1 MKKNKKIAVAMSGG
15 VDSSLTAA
23 LLLKQGFDIFGVTMT
38 LSDDSREEGGSTAIT
53 DAKKVA
59 DTLGIE
65 HHVVN
70 YHGSFKQNVI
80 DYFIREYSHGRT
92 PNPCVACNNKIKFGS
107 LLEDCLKLGA
117 DAVATGHYAR
127 IEYDENSKRYLLKKG
142 LDVRKDQS
150 YVLYTLNQFALSHF
164 LLPLGDYT
172 KAETREMAEKLD
184 LPVAHKPES
193 QEICFIPNDDYKAYI
208 KAKAPKI
215 LKPGDI
221 VDTEGNV
228 LGRHEGVP
236 LYTVGQRKGLGI
248 AAAHPLYVVGLD
260 VKHNRVIVGKN
271 TETYAQGLVA
281 QNLNFITKDDFTKP
295 FTTTAKIR
303 YGSREC
309 ECEVSPLADGKLA
322 KVIFKEKQRAIT
334 PGQSVVFYD
343 DDIIV
348 GGGIIKQVIR

>member
-127 IEYDENSKRYLLKKG
+127 IEYDENSKRYLLKK
-142 LDVRKDQS
+142 
-150 YVLYTLNQFALSHF
+150 VLMFAKTNLMYYTH
-164 LLPLGDYT
+164 
-172 KAETREMAEKLD
+172 
-184 LPVAHKPES
+184 
-193 QEICFIPNDDYKAYI
+193 
-208 KAKAPKI
+208 
-215 LKPGDI
+215 
-221 VDTEGNV
+221 
-228 LGRHEGVP
+228 
-236 LYTVGQRKGLGI
+236 
-248 AAAHPLYVVGLD
+248 
-260 VKHNRVIVGKN
+260 
-271 TETYAQGLVA
+271 
-281 QNLNFITKDDFTKP
+281 
-295 FTTTAKIR
+295 
-303 YGSREC
+303 
-309 ECEVSPLADGKLA
+309 
-322 KVIFKEKQRAIT
+322 
-334 PGQSVVFYD
+334 
-343 DDIIV
+343 
-348 GGGIIKQVIR
+348 

>member
-1 MKKNKKIAVAMSGG
+1 MKKKIAVAMSGG

-23 LLLKQGFDIFGVTMT
+23 LLLEQGYDVFGVTMT
-38 LSDDSREEGGSTAIT
+38 LSDDSREAGGSTAVA

-59 DTLGIE
+59 DTLGIK
-65 HHVVN
+65 HYVVN
-70 YHGSFKQNVI
+70 YHAEFQKNVI
-80 DYFIREYSHGRT
+80 NYFIREYARGRT
-92 PNPCVACNNKIKFGS
+92 PNPCVACNNKIKFGA

-127 IEYDENSKRYLLKKG
+127 IEYDENYRRYVLKKG
-142 LDVRKDQS
+142 LDTHKDQS
-150 YVLYTLNQFALSHF
+150 YVLYTLNQFALEHF
-164 LLPLGDYT
+164 LLPLGNYT
-172 KAETREMAEKLD
+172 KTQTRQLAEKLD

-208 KAKAPKI
+208 KAKAPHI
-215 LKPGDI
+215 LKAGDI

-248 AAAHPLYVVGLD
+248 AAAHPLYVTGLD
-260 VKHNRVIVGKN
+260 VKHSRVIVGEN
-271 TETYAQGLVA
+271 SATLAQGLVA
-281 QNLNFITKDDFTKP
+281 QNLNFITKDDFTAP

-309 ECEVSPLADGKLA
+309 ECEVSPLADGRLA
-322 KVIFKEKQRAIT
+322 KVIFKEKQRAVT

-343 DDIIV
+343 GEILV
-348 GGGIIKQVIR
+348 GGGVIKQVIK

>member
-142 LDVRKDQS
+142 LDVRKDQ
-150 YVLYTLNQFALSHF
+150 
-164 LLPLGDYT
+164 
-172 KAETREMAEKLD
+172 
-184 LPVAHKPES
+184 
-193 QEICFIPNDDYKAYI
+193 CFIPNDDYKAYI

-348 GGGIIKQVIR
+348 GIRRILR

>member
-1 MKKNKKIAVAMSGG
+1 MKKKIAVAMSGG

-23 LLLKQGFDIFGVTMT
+23 LLLEQGFDIFGVTMT
-38 LSDDSREEGGSTAIT
+38 LSDDSREAGGSTAIT

-59 DTLGIE
+59 DALGIK
-65 HHVVN
+65 HYVVN
-70 YHGSFKQNVI
+70 YHDEFQKNVI
-80 DYFIREYSHGRT
+80 NYFIHEYACGRT

-107 LLEDCLKLGA
+107 LLDDCLKLGA

-127 IEYDENSKRYLLKKG
+127 IEYDATFDRYLLKKG
-142 LDVRKDQS
+142 IDTHKDQS
-150 YVLYTLNQFALSHF
+150 YVLYTLNQSALARF
-164 LLPLGDYT
+164 ILPLGNYT
-172 KAETREMAEKLD
+172 KAQTREMAEKLE

-208 KAKAPKI
+208 RKKTPHI

-221 VDTEGNV
+221 VDTKGNI

-260 VKHNRVIVGKN
+260 VKHNRVIVGEN
-271 TETYAQGLVA
+271 SETLAQGLVA
-281 QNLNFITKDDFTKP
+281 QNLNFITKDDFSAP

-309 ECEVSPLADGKLA
+309 ECTVSPLADGRLA
-322 KVIFKEKQRAIT
+322 KVIFSEKQRAVT

-343 DDIIV
+343 DNILV
-348 GGGIIKQVIR
+348 GGGVIKQVIR

>member
-1 MKKNKKIAVAMSGG
+1 MKKKIAVAMSGG

-23 LLLKQGFDIFGVTMT
+23 LLLEQGYDVFGVTMT
-38 LSDDSREEGGSTAIT
+38 LSDDSREAGGSTAVA

-59 DTLGIE
+59 DTLGIK
-65 HHVVN
+65 HYVVN
-70 YHGSFKQNVI
+70 YHAEFQKNVI
-80 DYFIREYSHGRT
+80 NYFIREYARGRT
-92 PNPCVACNNKIKFGS
+92 PNPCVACNNKIKFGA

-127 IEYDENSKRYLLKKG
+127 IEYDENYRRYVLKKG
-142 LDVRKDQS
+142 LDTHKDQS
-150 YVLYTLNQFALSHF
+150 YVLYTLNQFALEHF
-164 LLPLGDYT
+164 LLPLGNYT
-172 KAETREMAEKLD
+172 KTQTRQLAEKLD

-208 KAKAPKI
+208 KTKAPHI
-215 LKPGDI
+215 LKAGDI

-248 AAAHPLYVVGLD
+248 AAVHPLYVTGLD
-260 VKHNRVIVGKN
+260 VKHSRVIVGEN
-271 TETYAQGLVA
+271 SATLAQGLVA
-281 QNLNFITKDDFTKP
+281 QNLNFITKDDFTAP

-303 YGSREC
+303 YGNREC
-309 ECEVSPLADGKLA
+309 ECEVSPLADGRLA
-322 KVIFKEKQRAIT
+322 KVIFKEKQRAVT

-343 DDIIV
+343 GEILV
-348 GGGIIKQVIR
+348 GGGVIKQVIK

>member
-1 MKKNKKIAVAMSGG
+1 MKKKIAVAMSGG

-23 LLLKQGFDIFGVTMT
+23 LLLEQGFDIFGVTMT
-38 LSDDSREEGGSTAIT
+38 LSDDSREAGGSTAIT

-59 DTLGIE
+59 DALGIK
-65 HHVVN
+65 HYVVN
-70 YHGSFKQNVI
+70 YHDEFQKNVI
-80 DYFIREYSHGRT
+80 NYFIHEYACGRT

-107 LLEDCLKLGA
+107 LLDDCLKLGA

-127 IEYDENSKRYLLKKG
+127 IEYDATFDRYLLKKG
-142 LDVRKDQS
+142 IDTRKDQS
-150 YVLYTLNQFALSHF
+150 YVLYTLNQSALARF
-164 LLPLGDYT
+164 ILPLGNYT
-172 KAETREMAEKLD
+172 KAQTREMAEKLE

-208 KAKAPKI
+208 RKKAPHI

-221 VDTEGNV
+221 VDTKGNI

-260 VKHNRVIVGKN
+260 VKHNRVIVGEN
-271 TETYAQGLVA
+271 SETLAQGLVA
-281 QNLNFITKDDFTKP
+281 QNLNFITKDDFSAP

-309 ECEVSPLADGKLA
+309 ECTVSPLADGRLA
-322 KVIFKEKQRAIT
+322 KVIFSEKQRAVT

-343 DDIIV
+343 DNILV
-348 GGGIIKQVIR
+348 GGGVIKQVIR

>member
-1 MKKNKKIAVAMSGG
+1 MKKKIAVAMSGG

-38 LSDDSREEGGSTAIT
+38 LSDDSREAGGSTAIA

-59 DTLGIE
+59 DTLGIK
-65 HHVVN
+65 HYVVN
-70 YHGSFKQNVI
+70 YHDSFKQNVI
-80 DYFIREYSHGRT
+80 DYFIREYSRGRT

-107 LLEDCLKLGA
+107 LLDDCLKLGA

-127 IEYDENSKRYLLKKG
+127 IAYDEGTGRYLLKKG
-142 LDVRKDQS
+142 LDTRKDQS
-150 YVLYTLNQFALSHF
+150 YVLYTLNQSALAHF
-164 LLPLGDYT
+164 MLPLGNYT
-172 KAETREMAEKLD
+172 KEHTREMAEKLD

-208 KAKAPKI
+208 RAKAPKI

-221 VDTEGNV
+221 VDTEGNI

-260 VKHNRVIVGKN
+260 IKRNRIIVGEN
-271 TETYAQGLVA
+271 SETFAQGLVA
-281 QNLNFITKDDFTKP
+281 QNLNFITKDDFTQP

-309 ECEVSPLADGKLA
+309 ECEVSPLAEGRLA
-322 KVIFKEKQRAIT
+322 KVIFREKQRAIT

-343 DDIIV
+343 DDILV
-348 GGGIIKQVIR
+348 GGGVIKQVIR

>member
-1 MKKNKKIAVAMSGG
+1 MKKKIAVAMSGG

-23 LLLKQGFDIFGVTMT
+23 LLLEQGFDIFGVTMT
-38 LSDDSREEGGSTAIT
+38 LSDDSREAGGSTAIT

-59 DTLGIE
+59 DALGIK
-65 HHVVN
+65 HYVVN
-70 YHGSFKQNVI
+70 YHDEFQKNVI
-80 DYFIREYSHGRT
+80 NYFIHEYACGRT

-107 LLEDCLKLGA
+107 LLDDCLKLGA

-127 IEYDENSKRYLLKKG
+127 IEYDATFDRYLLKKG
-142 LDVRKDQS
+142 IDTRKDQS
-150 YVLYTLNQFALSHF
+150 YVLYTLNQSALARF
-164 LLPLGDYT
+164 ILPLGNYT
-172 KAETREMAEKLD
+172 KAQTREMAEKLE

-208 KAKAPKI
+208 RKKTPHI

-221 VDTEGNV
+221 VDTKGNI

-260 VKHNRVIVGKN
+260 VKHNRVIVGEN
-271 TETYAQGLVA
+271 SETLAQGLVA
-281 QNLNFITKDDFTKP
+281 QNLNFITKDDFSAP

-309 ECEVSPLADGKLA
+309 ECTVSPLADGRLA
-322 KVIFKEKQRAIT
+322 KVIFSEKQRAVT

-343 DDIIV
+343 DNILV
-348 GGGIIKQVIR
+348 GGGVIKQVIR

>member
-1 MKKNKKIAVAMSGG
+1 MKKKIAVAMSGG

-23 LLLKQGFDIFGVTMT
+23 LLLEQGFDIFGVTMT
-38 LSDDSREEGGSTAIT
+38 LSDDSREAGGSTAIT

-59 DTLGIE
+59 DALGIK
-65 HHVVN
+65 HYVVN
-70 YHGSFKQNVI
+70 YHGEFQKNVI
-80 DYFIREYSHGRT
+80 NYFIREYACGKT

-107 LLEDCLKLGA
+107 LLDDCLKLGA

-127 IEYDENSKRYLLKKG
+127 IEYDATFDRYLLKKG
-142 LDVRKDQS
+142 IDTRKDQS
-150 YVLYTLNQFALSHF
+150 YVLYTLNQSALARF
-164 LLPLGDYT
+164 ILPLGNYT
-172 KAETREMAEKLD
+172 KAQTREMAEKLE

-208 KAKAPKI
+208 RKKAPHI

-221 VDTEGNV
+221 VDTKGNI

-260 VKHNRVIVGKN
+260 VKHNRVIVGEN
-271 TETYAQGLVA
+271 SETLAQGLVA
-281 QNLNFITKDDFTKP
+281 QNLNFITKDDFSAP

-309 ECEVSPLADGKLA
+309 ECTVSPLADGRLA
-322 KVIFKEKQRAIT
+322 KVIFSEKQRAVT

-343 DDIIV
+343 DNILV
-348 GGGIIKQVIR
+348 GGGVIKQVIR